1 MQLCSEGAPA
11 GALIISK
18 QTVSSCTVLLAP
30 PQAHFPKGRAY
41 VQKGGRLL
49 PLVHD
54 STFPAGQYEG
64 ARPRQSTCHVRTK
77 GSSHRAQCAQ
87 PQPLLSAQWEA
98 LQSRTAFLLVAGCE
112 GKPSTEPWQKQ
123 CAKLLFPAAP
133 APRVLFMK
141 PPCPQCCRMAQN
153 RAQDWQMGK

>member
-1 MQLCSEGAPA
+1 MC
-11 GALIISK
+11 
-18 QTVSSCTVLLAP
+18 
-30 PQAHFPKGRAY
+30 R
-41 VQKGGRLL
+41 KGGRLL

-123 CAKLLFPAAP
+123 CAKLLFSGCSCTSCFIHETSMST
-133 APRVLFMK
+133 VLQNGTEQGSRLANGQMTLK
-141 PPCPQCCRMAQN
+141 VIPCSVSRISCHYE
-153 RAQDWQMGK
+153 